1 MKKQTAIVWCVC
13 MLYLLII
20 MQVIPITYAI
30 NDDVAMRD
38 IASGS
43 LTGTPD
49 YHLIFIK
56 AAFGWVLTG
65 LYRCFEGIDWYGCV
79 FLGMMVLCCGILLER
94 WNSWCIQKD
103 KKPWYIIGWYVIG
116 ITGILLEHMLNFQ
129 FTVTAAILAG
139 TAIFLYGTTGREDNN
154 FYGRTG
160 SVLILLWLSFCVR
173 SDVLFMA
180 VPFGGLIFWAKAD
193 SVKRKVITALIA
205 MVGLLGIMVFEKEAY
220 GSEEWQAYLNY
231 NDERSMVYD
240 YYGVPAYE
248 ENREFYEKIG
258 LKEYDVENLKR
269 YNLCFVNDLETGKMH
284 QIAGYAKEQYF
295 AENSL
300 GKRIKAGIKAALKG
314 ELDPENLLLNG
325 LTKFV
330 IGFNIFL
337 SLKRKKKKEFLT
349 NLGFLLC
356 EGGLISYLGL
366 QGRFPTRV
374 GTALFLIELGSAAA
388 LLYQE
393 ELGTESLDWRKNKVR
408 LSYITGALILL
419 FGARLFSIKQKQQK
433 MYQYNREYEILQDFY
448 QEHEENVYFI
458 AEWFVSGYSD
468 IFHLQRKNSK
478 ANGFEM
484 GGWLALSP
492 IYEEELRQNGIEC
505 SADEA
510 IIENENVYVI
520 LVAPSSKIEA
530 HYEEKYHDIMWE
542 QKDCAPVFNTEVPVF
557 KIIGGETV

>member
-180 VPFGGLIFWAKAD
+180 VPFGGLLFLAKAD
-193 SVKRKVITALIA
+193 SIKRKVITALIA

-220 GSEEWQAYLNY
+220 GSEEWQAYLSY

-300 GKRIKAGIKAALKG
+300 GKRMKAGIKAALKG

-542 QKDCAPVFNTEVPVF
+542 QKDCAPVFSTEVPVF

>member
-1 MKKQTAIVWCVC
+1 
-13 MLYLLII
+13 
-20 MQVIPITYAI
+20 
-30 NDDVAMRD
+30 
-38 IASGS
+38 
-43 LTGTPD
+43 
-49 YHLIFIK
+49 
-56 AAFGWVLTG
+56 
-65 LYRCFEGIDWYGCV
+65 
-79 FLGMMVLCCGILLER
+79 
-94 WNSWCIQKD
+94 
-103 KKPWYIIGWYVIG
+103 
-116 ITGILLEHMLNFQ
+116 
-129 FTVTAAILAG
+129 
-139 TAIFLYGTTGREDNN
+139 
-154 FYGRTG
+154 
-160 SVLILLWLSFCVR
+160 
-173 SDVLFMA
+173 
-180 VPFGGLIFWAKAD
+180 
-193 SVKRKVITALIA
+193 

-220 GSEEWQAYLNY
+220 GSEEWQAYLSY

-300 GKRIKAGIKAALKG
+300 RKRIKAGIKAALKG

-393 ELGTESLDWRKNKVR
+393 ELGTESLGWRKNKVR

-433 MYQYNREYEILQDFY
+433 MYQYNLEYEILQDFY

-542 QKDCAPVFNTEVPVF
+542 QKDCAPVFSTEVPVF
-557 KIIGGETV
+557 KIIGGEIV

>member
-65 LYRCFEGIDWYGCV
+65 LYRCFGGIDWYGCV

-180 VPFGGLIFWAKAD
+180 VPFGGLIFLAKAD
-193 SVKRKVITALIA
+193 SIKRKVITALIA

-220 GSEEWQAYLNY
+220 GSEEWQAYLSY

-520 LVAPSSKIEA
+520 LAAPSSKIEA

>member
-65 LYRCFEGIDWYGCV
+65 LYRCFGGIDWYGCV

-180 VPFGGLIFWAKAD
+180 VPFGGLIFLAKAD
-193 SVKRKVITALIA
+193 SIKRKVITALIA

-220 GSEEWQAYLNY
+220 GSEEWQAYLSY

-542 QKDCAPVFNTEVPVF
+542 QKDCAPVFSTEVPVF

>member
-56 AAFGWVLTG
+56 AAFGWALTG
-65 LYRCFEGIDWYGCV
+65 LYRCFGGIDWYGCV

-180 VPFGGLIFWAKAD
+180 VPFGGLIFLAKAD

-220 GSEEWQAYLNY
+220 GSEEWQAYLSY

>member
-65 LYRCFEGIDWYGCV
+65 LYRCFGGIDWYGCV

-180 VPFGGLIFWAKAD
+180 VPFGGLIFLAKAD
-193 SVKRKVITALIA
+193 SIKRKVITALIA

-220 GSEEWQAYLNY
+220 GSEEWQAYLSY
-231 NDERSMVYD
+231 NDERSIVYD

-284 QIAGYAKEQYF
+284 QIAGYAKKQYF

>member
-65 LYRCFEGIDWYGCV
+65 LYRCFGGIDWYGCV

-180 VPFGGLIFWAKAD
+180 VPFGGLIFLAKAD
-193 SVKRKVITALIA
+193 SIKRKVITALIA

-220 GSEEWQAYLNY
+220 GSEEWQAYLSY

>member
-56 AAFGWVLTG
+56 AAFGWILTG

-94 WNSWCIQKD
+94 WNSWCIQKG

-180 VPFGGLIFWAKAD
+180 VPFGGLIFLAKAD
-193 SVKRKVITALIA
+193 SIKRKVITTLIA

-220 GSEEWQAYLNY
+220 GSEKWQAYLSY

-314 ELDPENLLLNG
+314 ELDQENLLLNG

-393 ELGTESLDWRKNKVR
+393 ELGIESLDWRKNKVR

-505 SADEA
+505 SVDEA